1 MSHGSSDIIHT
12 EQDESSPKTGNG
24 SRRSTITF
32 LLKSHNNKALPENDD
47 SSTIQNGAKIQ
58 NNVGNGNILHVCQQH
73 HNGKSP
79 LLTSAN
85 EIEADKEEEIVGPK
99 LTGNG
104 NYDDCRESA
113 DM

>member
-32 LLKSHNNKALPENDD
+32 LLKSHNNKALPENND
-47 SSTIQNGAKIQ
+47 SSIQNGAKIQ
-58 NNVGNGNILHVCQQH
+58 NNVGNGNILHVCQHH

-85 EIEADKEEEIVGPK
+85 EIEADKEEEIVRPK